1 LPRSDTSL
9 ARPSSR
15 LGFGLRPRLLGAL
28 ALTSV
33 VTLAVAAAALL
44 PPLKS
49 RLRDDA
55 LRQTVSALEAAKPGL
70 GGIKLVRGLPLRSP
84 LEQQAI
90 DLKQRSGL
98 ERVIVW
104 TSGLVHPYK
113 DTDPHEP
120 LDVARTL
127 ARTAFAQRS
136 SKLHPVDQVSGNLLL
151 VASTYETHHHLFVLE
166 LFTKLNYVDTATDVV
181 SGAFLEA
188 AAAGLLVALLLGA
201 ALSSRLV
208 RRLRMLRDAT
218 SGLDDR
224 GLHDLALTDDEVRDE
239 IGELAREFAQ
249 MRARLRAQEDARR
262 AFISTASHELR
273 TPLTSLDGMLELLAD
288 DLENDPI
295 DIEDARERVARAQ
308 QQSRRLSSL
317 ASDLLDLSRM
327 DAELELRSE
336 PVELGELARAVIAEF
351 ELRALERDLTL
362 SVDGADSHHW
372 TEGDPTGLARIVRIL
387 LDNALRIAPPHST
400 VSVRV
405 DTNSEQASLEVSD
418 DGPGVPA
425 DERELIFE
433 RFQRGRDHRGEAGF
447 GLGLAIGR
455 ELAQRMGGRLDLVSD
470 PPGATFRMELV
481 AVAVGAHVE

>member
-1 LPRSDTSL
+1 V
-9 ARPSSR
+9 
-15 LGFGLRPRLLGAL
+15 
-28 ALTSV
+28 LTSV

-44 PPLKS
+44 PPLRS
-49 RLRDDA
+49 RLESDA
-55 LRQTVSALEAAKPGL
+55 LDRTAAALEAAKPGL
-70 GGIKLVRGLPLRSP
+70 GDLKLFHGLPPRGP
-84 LEQQAI
+84 LKRLELE
-90 DLKQRSGL
+90 LKRRSGP
-98 ERVIVW
+98 ERVVLW
-104 TSGLVHPYK
+104 TTGLRHPYS
-113 DTDPHEP
+113 DTDPDES
-120 LDVARTL
+120 LLRARAL
-127 ARTAFAQRS
+127 AQRAFADPA
-136 SKLHPVDQVSGNLLL
+136 SKQHPVHAVSRNLLL
-151 VASTYETHHHLFVLE
+151 VASVYHTGHHNFVLE
-166 LFTKLNYVDTATDVV
+166 LFTKLNYVDEATDVV
-181 SGAFLEA
+181 SVAFLEA

-224 GLHDLALTDDEVRDE
+224 GLRDLVLTDDEVRDE

-262 AFISTASHELR
+262 AFIATASHELR

-288 DLENDPI
+288 DLDSDPI

-317 ASDLLDLSRM
+317 ASDLLDLSRL
-327 DAELELRSE
+327 DAELEMRNE
-336 PVELGELARAVIAEF
+336 PVELGELARAVTAEF

-362 SVDGADSHHW
+362 SVDGADGHHW
-372 TEGDPTGLARIVRIL
+372 TEGDPAGLARIVRIL
-387 LDNALRIAPPHST
+387 LDNASRIAPPHSMI
-400 VSVRV
+400 SVRV
-405 DTNSEQASLEVSD
+405 GTNSERASLEVSD

-470 PPGATFRMELV
+470 PPGATFRLELV
-481 AVAVGAHVE
+481 AVAVGAHVQ